1 MNVIREIW
9 QSIVRRDPLS
19 TDKGKSELVFLNV
32 WLHIHPAKVKKE
44 HLRLK
49 HTFYL
54 GFITFFLFLI
64 LVTTGIALMC
74 YYRPTPTHA
83 YQDMKDLQFVVYLG
97 PFLRAMHRWAA
108 HGMVICVFLHMCRVF
123 YTASYK
129 SPRQFNWVVG
139 VLLLLLTLGLSFT
152 GYLLPWDQLAYGAI
166 TVGTNIGSYA
176 PIVGGQVRE
185 LLLGGHA
192 VGEGALLRFYVLH
205 VAVLPALVILLTI
218 VHFWRVRKD
227 GGLSRPVWKLKTREP
242 DSELVTIGA
251 PPSAPALKT
260 VVASPAKTYGLM
272 EVVTGKPIFE
282 TIAPDEEDD
291 AVFSYPFAFFRE
303 AIALMVTVTVV
314 MATSLFFRAPLEEL
328 ANPAKTPNPAKAP
341 WYFLGLQELVSHSAL
356 LGGVVAPALMVLALL
371 AIPYFDRN
379 PSRRPSDRKWAI
391 WLFTTFV
398 TVNLILIVIGTFF
411 RGPGWALVPPWV
423 HVVSGAE

>member
-1 MNVIREIW
+1 MNLIREIW

-44 HLRLK
+44 HFKFRYTL
-49 HTFYL
+49 YL
-54 GFITFFLFLI
+54 GFITFFLFMI
-64 LVTTGIALMC
+64 LLTTGIALMF
-74 YYRPTPTHA
+74 YYRPYPPQA
-83 YQDMKDLQFVVYLG
+83 YQDMKDLQFVVFMG

-108 HGMVICVFLHMCRVF
+108 HAMVVCVFLHMCRVF

-129 SPRQFNWVVG
+129 KPRQFNWVVG

-152 GYLLPWDQLAYGAI
+152 GYLLPWDQLAYWAI

-176 PIVGGQVRE
+176 PIIGGQVRE
-185 LLLGGHA
+185 ILLGGHT
-192 VGEGALLRFYVLH
+192 VGEAALIRFYVLH
-205 VAVLPALVILLTI
+205 VAILPALMILLTI
-218 VHFWRVRKD
+218 VHFWRIRKD
-227 GGLSRPVWKLKTREP
+227 GGLSRPLWKLKP
-242 DSELVTIGA
+242 KASEALVTIGA
-251 PPSAPALKT
+251 PAQSAPLKT
-260 VVASPAKTYGLM
+260 VAASPDKTYGLM

-282 TIAPDEEDD
+282 TITPEEEED
-291 AVFSYPFAFFRE
+291 AVFSYPYAFFRE
-303 AIALMVTVTVV
+303 AIALMVTVTGI
-314 MATSLFFRAPLEEL
+314 MAISLFFHAPLEEL

-356 LGGVVAPALMVLALL
+356 LGGVIAPALMVLALL
-371 AIPYFDRN
+371 AIPYLDRN

-391 WLFTTFV
+391 WLFTIFV
-398 TVNLILIVIGTFF
+398 VVNLVLIVIGTFF

-423 HVVSGAE
+423 HVVGGAE

>member
-1 MNVIREIW
+1 MNLLKDIW
-9 QSIVRRDPLS
+9 RSIFRGDPLS

-32 WLHIHPAKVKKE
+32 WLHIHPAKVKRE
-44 HLRLK
+44 NLRFK

-54 GFITFFLFLI
+54 GFITFFLFII
-64 LVTTGIALMC
+64 LVTTGVALMC
-74 YYRPTPTHA
+74 YYRPSTSQA
-83 YQDMKDLQFVVYLG
+83 YQDMKDLQFVVFLG
-97 PFLRAMHRWAA
+97 PWLRAMHRWAA
-108 HGMVICVFLHMCRVF
+108 HGMVVCVFLHMCRVF

-152 GYLLPWDQLAYGAI
+152 GYLLPWDQLAFWAI

-176 PIVGGQVRE
+176 PLVGGQVRE
-185 LLLGGHA
+185 LLLGGHG

-205 VAVLPALVILLTI
+205 VAVLPSVMILLTI

-227 GGLSRPVWKLKTREP
+227 GGLSRPVWKLKGKQP
-242 DSELVTIGA
+242 DPQLVTIGA
-251 PPSAPALKT
+251 PAQTAPLKAT
-260 VVASPAKTYGLM
+260 AASTSKTYGLM

-282 TIAPDEEDD
+282 TIEPEEDDD
-291 AVFSYPFAFFRE
+291 AVFAYPYAFFRE
-303 AIALMVTVTVV
+303 AIALMVTVTGI
-314 MATSLFFRAPLEEL
+314 MAISLFFNAPLEEL

-356 LGGVVAPALMVLALL
+356 IGGVVAPALMVLALL

-379 PSRRPSDRKWAI
+379 PSRRPADRRWAI
-391 WLFTTFV
+391 WLFTAFV
-398 TVNLILIVIGTFF
+398 TVNVVLIVIGTFF
-411 RGPGWALVPPWV
+411 RGPGWAFVPPWV
-423 HVVSGAE
+423 HVVTGAE

>member
-1 MNVIREIW
+1 MNLIREIW

-44 HLRLK
+44 SLRFRF
-49 HTFYL
+49 TFYL

-64 LVTTGIALMC
+64 LVTTGIALMF
-74 YYRPTPTHA
+74 YYRPYPPQA
-83 YQDMKDLQFVVYLG
+83 YQDMKDLQFVVFMG

-108 HGMVICVFLHMCRVF
+108 HAMVVCVFLHMCRVF

-129 SPRQFNWVVG
+129 KPRQFNWVVG
-139 VLLLLLTLGLSFT
+139 VLLLLITLGLSFT
-152 GYLLPWDQLAYGAI
+152 GYLLPWDQLAYWAI

-176 PIVGGQVRE
+176 PIIGGQVRE
-185 LLLGGHA
+185 ILLGGHT
-192 VGEGALLRFYVLH
+192 VGEAALIRFYVLH
-205 VAVLPALVILLTI
+205 VAILPSLMILLTI
-218 VHFWRVRKD
+218 VHFWRKD
-227 GGLSRPVWKLKTREP
+227 GGLSRPLWKLKPKAPEA
-242 DSELVTIGA
+242 LVTIGA
-251 PPSAPALKT
+251 PAQSAPLNT
-260 VVASPAKTYGLM
+260 VAASPDKTYGLM

-282 TIAPDEEDD
+282 TITPEEEED
-291 AVFSYPFAFFRE
+291 AVFSYPYAFFRE
-303 AIALMVTVTVV
+303 AIALMVTVTSI
-314 MATSLFFRAPLEEL
+314 MAISLFFHAPLEEL

-391 WLFTTFV
+391 WLFTIFV
-398 TVNLILIVIGTFF
+398 VANLVLIVIGTFF
-411 RGPGWALVPPWV
+411 RGPGWAFIPPWV
-423 HVVSGAE
+423 HVVARAE